1 MVRRAQPEREHKA
14 KIDGRTPLSP
24 TRANECGPNQREAV
38 SRHEQA
44 GLHGPQRVH
53 ARLGPAARA
62 MRWSELGVEAT
73 VPEEMNWWLC
83 WHPCV
88 RCERP
93 SHAPTG
99 DAMLSP
105 SATLPP
111 HRPNHALSYF
121 SDSPMMK
128 SCALAICAYGAF
140 PQGAIA
146 RCQSECSGTT
156 RTARMREVH
165 EKCAPTRNRN
175 SAGHKARQSPAE
187 AADEDITS
195 EAAAQ
200 SVVLCVCYSLL
211 CGVALLRWM
220 GLRSAGRRA
229 RAAAAAI
236 CDSEATEQRAPARL
250 V

>member
-1 MVRRAQPEREHKA
+1 MVRRAQPERKHKA

-73 VPEEMNWWLC
+73 VPEETNWWLC

-195 EAAAQ
+195 EAAA
-200 SVVLCVCYSLL
+200 S
-211 CGVALLRWM
+211 R
-220 GLRSAGRRA
+220 
-229 RAAAAAI
+229 
-236 CDSEATEQRAPARL
+236 
-250 V
+250 